1 MPGDFSI
8 QPVSRA
14 VPCTEL
20 PPIMVR
26 TEDYSDSG
34 VNSVFAM
41 CVLLDE
47 DGNMV
52 EDVDDPA
59 TGNPMQSFYSNSPS
73 GLQCNTSVP
82 TANSELSSSSGSGSR
97 LLGSIYFTFTGLNV
111 TCSAPNV
118 QSRQSNSQGYFTIPG
133 NVAQEYKRA
142 NRSPRF
148 YSSGLV
154 HSSWRKT
161 LKFHR
166 L

>member
-26 TEDYSDSG
+26 TDDHSDSG

-41 CVLLDE
+41 CVLLDK

-73 GLQCNTSVP
+73 GLQCNASVP
-82 TANSELSSSSGSGSR
+82 TANSELSSSSGSGTR

-111 TCSAPNV
+111 TCSV
-118 QSRQSNSQGYFTIPG
+118 LFERIPLHRD
-133 NVAQEYKRA
+133 A
-142 NRSPRF
+142 
-148 YSSGLV
+148 
-154 HSSWRKT
+154 T
-161 LKFHR
+161 L
-166 L
+166 